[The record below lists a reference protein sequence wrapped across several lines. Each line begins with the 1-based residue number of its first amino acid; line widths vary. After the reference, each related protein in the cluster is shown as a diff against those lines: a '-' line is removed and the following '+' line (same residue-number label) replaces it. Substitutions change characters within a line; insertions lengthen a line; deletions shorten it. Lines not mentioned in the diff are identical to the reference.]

1 MRWNSPPRTFTWVEE
16 VNGEDPSPERGVLTT
31 AVGAEGVVVVVI
43 VEEGVGE
50 PAPGMEVLD
59 EAI

>member
-1 MRWNSPPRTFTWVEE
+1 

-31 AVGAEGVVVVVI
+31 AVGAEGVVAVVI

-50 PAPGMEVLD
+50 PAPGMEVLG